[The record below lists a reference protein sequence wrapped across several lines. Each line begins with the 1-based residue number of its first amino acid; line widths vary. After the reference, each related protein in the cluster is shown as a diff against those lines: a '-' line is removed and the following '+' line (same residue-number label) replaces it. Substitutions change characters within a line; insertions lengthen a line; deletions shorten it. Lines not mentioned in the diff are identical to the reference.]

1 MDTMDNRLLQ
11 EIDRIVWDE
20 CPATDK
26 VDALQRLM
34 YQWGQNMDAK
44 TEDLWRWDDPP
55 TPEEAGLP
63 DGLRRG

>member
-1 MDTMDNRLLQ
+1 MSDMDNRLLQ
-11 EIDRIVWDE
+11 EIDRIVWSDE
-20 CPATDK
+20 PETGKILAI
-26 VDALQRLM
+26 QNLM

-44 TEDLWRWDDPP
+44 TEDLWQWDDPP